1 MITMSTMEIAL
12 MMAQYSPN
20 ACASSVD

>member
-1 MITMSTMEIAL
+1 MSTMEIAL